1 MTVMKS
7 EYYQTGSK
15 MCDMICEQPSL
26 LQMMS
31 RFGIPLGVEEKT
43 VEEVCRSY
51 RVDPVTFVAV
61 ANFIKFGPDAAKEY
75 YDKVSVE
82 TLVGYLKKAH
92 EYFLDFQLPAIR
104 RKLLEAIV
112 CTNTGD
118 VNKVVGL
125 IIKFFDE
132 YTDEVRRHM
141 EHENREIFTYVEELL
156 RGRRRADFEIERF
169 ARSHESINHKLQE
182 LKNIIIKY
190 YKPDAASDLLNS
202 MMYDI
207 FVCEFDL
214 RRHCEVENSLFVPAV
229 KLLEEKVEE
238 GEDDDIVSQTEGDG
252 DTGTLSQREKEIVAL
267 VVRGMKN
274 KEIADKL
281 FISVHTVLTHRKNIS
296 HKLDI
301 HSVSGLTI
309 YAIVNHIV
317 NLEDLEGGQEK

>member
-1 MTVMKS
+1 
-7 EYYQTGSK
+7 
-15 MCDMICEQPSL
+15 MCDMICEQPAL

-31 RFGIPLGVEEKT
+31 RFGIPLGVEDKS
-43 VEEVCRSY
+43 VEDVCMSHG
-51 RVDPVTFVAV
+51 VDPDTFLAV
-61 ANFIKFGPDAAKEY
+61 ANFIKFGPQAAKDF

-82 TLVGYLKKAH
+82 TLVNYLKKAH
-92 EYFLDFQLPAIR
+92 EYFLDFQLPSIR

-112 CTNTGD
+112 CSNVRE

-125 IIKFFDE
+125 IVKFYDD
-132 YTDEVRRHM
+132 YTNEVRIHM
-141 EHENREIFTYVEELL
+141 EHENRQIFTYVDELL
-156 RGRRRADFEIERF
+156 KGNKRPGFEIEDF
-169 ARSHESINHKLQE
+169 ARSHESINSKLQE

-190 YKPDAASDLLNS
+190 YKPDTASDLLNS

-229 KLLEEKVEE
+229 KKLEQKVCEKTNEPVEAPIQDP
-238 GEDDDIVSQTEGDG
+238 DDGV
-252 DTGTLSQREKEIVAL
+252 LSAREREIVAL
-267 VVRGMKN
+267 VVRGLKN

-281 FISVHTVLTHRKNIS
+281 FISVHTVLTHRKNIC

-309 YAIVNHIV
+309 YAIVNGIV
-317 NLEDLEGGQEK
+317 NLDEIEL

>member
-1 MTVMKS
+1 MAVMKS
-7 EYYQTGSK
+7 EYYQVSSK

-43 VEEVCRSY
+43 VEEVCRAHN
-51 RVDPVTFVAV
+51 VDPVTFVAV
-61 ANFIKFGPDAAKEY
+61 ANFIKSGPEAAKDF

-82 TLVGYLKKAH
+82 ALVGYLKKAH
-92 EYFLDFQLPAIR
+92 EYFLGFQLPSIR

-112 CTNTGD
+112 CSNTGE

-141 EHENREIFTYVEELL
+141 EHENREIFTYVEDLL
-156 RGRRRADFEIERF
+156 KGRRRADFDIDRF

-190 YKPDAASDLLNS
+190 YKPDSASDLLNS

-214 RRHCEVENSLFVPAV
+214 RRHCEVENELFVPAV
-229 KLLEEKVEE
+229 KLLEENTGEE
-238 GEDDDIVSQTEGDG
+238 CDDATLQGEGDAEQG
-252 DTGTLSQREKEIVAL
+252 LLSQREKEIVAL

-296 HKLDI
+296 HKLNI

-309 YAIVNHIV
+309 YAIVNQIV
-317 NLEDLEGGQEK
+317 NLEDLEPNAK

>member
-1 MTVMKS
+1 MP
-7 EYYQTGSK
+7 EYYKSNSK
-15 MCDMICEQPSL
+15 MFELICEQPPL

-31 RFGIPLGVEEKT
+31 RFGIPLGVEDKS
-43 VEEVCRSY
+43 VEEVCRTHS
-51 RVDPVTFVAV
+51 VDPMTFLAV
-61 ANFIKFGPDAAKEY
+61 ANLIKFGPEAAEDF

-82 TLVGYLKKAH
+82 ALTLYLKKAH
-92 EYFLDFQLPAIR
+92 EYFLDFQLPSIR

-112 CTNTGD
+112 CSNTRE

-125 IIKFFDE
+125 IVKFYDD
-132 YTDEVRRHM
+132 YTNEVRAHM
-141 EHENREIFTYVEELL
+141 DHENDKIFTYVEELL
-156 RGRRRADFEIERF
+156 KGNKRPDFEIADF
-169 ARSHESINHKLQE
+169 ARSHESINSKLQE

-190 YKPDAASDLLNS
+190 YKPDDASDLLNS

-229 KLLEEKVEE
+229 KLLENKVSEQ
-238 GEDDDIVSQTEGDG
+238 GSSSQTKAATDTVDEGI
-252 DTGTLSQREKEIVAL
+252 LSSREKEIVAL

-309 YAIVNHIV
+309 YAIVNGIV
-317 NLEDLEGGQEK
+317 NLDELEP

>member
-1 MTVMKS
+1 
-7 EYYQTGSK
+7 
-15 MCDMICEQPSL
+15 MCDMICEQPAL

-31 RFGIPLGVEEKT
+31 RFGIPLGVEDKS
-43 VEEVCRSY
+43 VEDVCMSHG
-51 RVDPVTFVAV
+51 VDPDTFLAV
-61 ANFIKFGPDAAKEY
+61 ANFIKFGPQAAKDF

-82 TLVGYLKKAH
+82 TLVNYLKKAH
-92 EYFLDFQLPAIR
+92 EYFLDFQLPSIR

-112 CTNTGD
+112 CSNVRE

-125 IIKFFDE
+125 IVKFYDD
-132 YTDEVRRHM
+132 YTNEVRIHM
-141 EHENREIFTYVEELL
+141 EHENRQIFTYVDELL
-156 RGRRRADFEIERF
+156 KGNKRQGFEIEDF
-169 ARSHESINHKLQE
+169 ARFHESINSKLQE

-190 YKPDAASDLLNS
+190 YKPDTASDLLNS

-229 KLLEEKVEE
+229 KKLEQKVCEKTNEPVEAPIQDP
-238 GEDDDIVSQTEGDG
+238 DDGV
-252 DTGTLSQREKEIVAL
+252 LSAREREIVAL
-267 VVRGMKN
+267 VVRGLKN

-281 FISVHTVLTHRKNIS
+281 FISVHTVLTHRKNIC

-309 YAIVNHIV
+309 YAIVNGIV
-317 NLEDLEGGQEK
+317 NLDEIEL

>member
-1 MTVMKS
+1 MKS
-7 EYYQTGSK
+7 EYYQSGNK
-15 MCDMICEQPSL
+15 MCELICEQPAL

-31 RFGIPLGVEEKT
+31 RFGIPLGVEDKT
-43 VEEVCRSY
+43 VEDVCAAHG
-51 RVDPVTFVAV
+51 VDPTTFLAV
-61 ANFIKFGPDAAKEY
+61 ANFIKFGPSAAEDF

-82 TLVGYLKKAH
+82 SLVDYLKKAH

-112 CTNTGD
+112 CTNVKE

-125 IIKFFDE
+125 IVKFYDD
-132 YTDEVRRHM
+132 YSAEVKSHM
-141 EHENREIFTYVEELL
+141 DHENEQIFTYVDDLL
-156 RGRRRADFEIERF
+156 RGKKRADFEIADF
-169 ARSHESINHKLQE
+169 ARQHESINSKLQE

-229 KLLEEKVEE
+229 KLLEQKAQEE
-238 GEDDDIVSQTEGDG
+238 TASDATRKDEETDESV
-252 DTGTLSQREKEIVAL
+252 LSSREKEIVAL
-267 VVRGMKN
+267 AVKGLKN

-301 HSVSGLTI
+301 HSISGLTI
-309 YAIVNHIV
+309 YAIVNGIV
-317 NLEDLEGGQEK
+317 NLDDLEV

>member
-1 MTVMKS
+1 
-7 EYYQTGSK
+7 
-15 MCDMICEQPSL
+15 MCDLICEQPSL

-31 RFGIPLGVEEKT
+31 RFGIPLGVEDKS
-43 VEEVCRSY
+43 VDDVCKARG
-51 RVDPVTFVAV
+51 VDPTTFLAV
-61 ANFIKFGPDAAKEY
+61 ANFIKFGPDAAKDF

-82 TLVGYLKKAH
+82 NLVNYLKKAH
-92 EYFLDFQLPAIR
+92 EYFLDFQFPSIR

-112 CTNTGD
+112 CSNVCE

-125 IIKFFDE
+125 IVKFYDD
-132 YTDEVRRHM
+132 YTNEVRLHM
-141 EHENREIFTYVEELL
+141 DHENSRIFTYVDDLL
-156 RGRRRADFEIERF
+156 KGHKRSDFEIEDF
-169 ARSHESINHKLQE
+169 ARSHESINSKLQE

-190 YKPDAASDLLNS
+190 YKPEAASDLLNS

-229 KLLEEKVEE
+229 RLLEKKVKNNPADDDEPAAPEPEE
-238 GEDDDIVSQTEGDG
+238 GI
-252 DTGTLSQREKEIVAL
+252 LSAREREIVAL
-267 VVRGMKN
+267 AVRGLKN

-309 YAIVNHIV
+309 YAIVNGIV
-317 NLEDLEGGQEK
+317 NLDDLEV